1 MHKTLQ
7 KLAPRGRW
15 PFVSNEV
22 HLMHTGALEALVPS
36 LVPATAPAASP
47 ARPSVHKIPSVAVMK
62 AIDRNSIAGVGIH
75 GAMAQPVTRARMIKD
90 VMLVAGWGAVIPGVM
105 WIGSAVGY

>member
-22 HLMHTGALEALVPS
+22 HLMHTGALDALVPS
-36 LVPATAPAASP
+36 VTAAPAP
-47 ARPSVHKIPSVAVMK
+47 ARVAVQSRPSVAVMK

>member
-36 LVPATAPAASP
+36 PVPAPLSV
-47 ARPSVHKIPSVAVMK
+47 RPSVQDARSVAVMK